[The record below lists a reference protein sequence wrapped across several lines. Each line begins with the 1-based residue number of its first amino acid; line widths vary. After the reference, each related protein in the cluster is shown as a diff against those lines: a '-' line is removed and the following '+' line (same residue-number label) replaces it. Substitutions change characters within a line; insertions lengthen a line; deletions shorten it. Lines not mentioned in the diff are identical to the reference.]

1 MRPIIFIFCLFM
13 GGLNAQ
19 PIGITSLTPIPA
31 NPSPTDSVFIAITVT
46 TGSQGHTINVSH
58 TLSGFTVDL
67 EGCYYSGM
75 LPAVDTHHDT
85 ISLGVLPIG
94 VYTVNMNARVSLDAN
109 VCDPTDSAQL
119 TTTFTVGT
127 PTPAPPCCIDI
138 LGVNI
143 IPTMPVDTTD
153 IYAEVGVELPALGFL
168 LSDAVNISGSNVSI
182 NLCYYADSIPNT
194 NSTLD
199 TFALGSL
206 AAGQYN
212 LTVHAVQS
220 DDPTACNGIDTAT
233 FTTSFTVDSA
243 DNGMHVNQV
252 EQAKW
257 RVYPNPSSDQ
267 LTIVDAPFLSD
278 IQLIDLNG
286 KVIWQR
292 KSDGNPININVQN
305 LPSGIYILNVSGV
318 TKRIQVISN

>member
-1 MRPIIFIFCLFM
+1 M

-19 PIGITSLTPIPA
+19 PIGITSLTPIPV

-109 VCDPTDSAQL
+109 VCAPTDSTQL
-119 TTTFTVGT
+119 STTFTVGT

-143 IPTMPVDTTD
+143 IPTLPNDTTD
-153 IYAEVGVELPALGFL
+153 THAEVGVELPALGFL

-199 TFALGSL
+199 TFALGLL
-206 AAGQYN
+206 ASGQYN

-220 DDPTACNGIDTAT
+220 DDPAACHGIDTASF
-233 FTTSFTVDSA
+233 FTTFTVDST
-243 DNGMHVNQV
+243 DDGLSIRQV
-252 EQAKW
+252 SE
-257 RVYPNPSSDQ
+257 VDLEIYPNPVSEQ
-267 LTIVDAPFLSD
+267 LFIEGAPFKSE

-286 KVIWQR
+286 KMLWQAT
-292 KSDGNPININVQN
+292 SDGNRMSINVQH
-305 LPSGIYILNVSGV
+305 LPAGIYILNVSGV
-318 TKRIQVISN
+318 TKRIKIMTD